1 MKSPLYLL
9 SLFLGVVL
17 VVHLAMNG
25 QVGSVMK
32 NTRVANAVFWC
43 IGALT
48 AVVIGLTGWQSG
60 ALAALK
66 QVNPIL
72 LTGGAMGACLVFA
85 IAWLMPQVGARDVM
99 ITLLAGQIIGGM
111 VLSHFGW
118 LGSPQQS
125 ITMMKIFGVVIM
137 IAGVIL
143 TTVERGKPG

>member
-48 AVVIGLTGWQSG
+48 AVVIGLTGLAKRRFGGSQTGQSD
-60 ALAALK
+60 LADRR
-66 QVNPIL
+66 
-72 LTGGAMGACLVFA
+72 
-85 IAWLMPQVGARDVM
+85 RDGR
-99 ITLLAGQIIGGM
+99 LSGLCDRLADAAGRGSGM
-111 VLSHFGW
+111 S
-118 LGSPQQS
+118 
-125 ITMMKIFGVVIM
+125 
-137 IAGVIL
+137 
-143 TTVERGKPG
+143 